1 MDKYDDDA
9 SGTVENSESG
19 RPNTCGL
26 VVVEGPGATFEVFCD
41 RCWPPDE
48 LLVLVAVWL
57 SSCNCFAASEASRFS
72 LSSVSLSRKSTHRSA
87 NDCI

>member
-1 MDKYDDDA
+1 MDEYDDDA

-19 RPNTCGL
+19 R
-26 VVVEGPGATFEVFCD
+26 EGPGATFEGFCD

-72 LSSVSLSRKSTHRSA
+72 LSSVSLSRKSTHRFA
-87 NDCI
+87 NDCT